1 MRATVRLELRA
12 RDGAVLE
19 TREAKN
25 SVMRAGAELIAAL
38 FAGKVNAGIT
48 HMAVGTSSD
57 EQTDDF
63 STAALKND
71 DEEGTPALTGGIET
85 AVGTSDFTVET
96 DTAKRAVRVRVRA
109 TLPNAAAVG
118 TLREAGLM
126 SKGEGPAVL
135 YNRVVFAPIEKKDD
149 HELTM
154 FWEVT
159 FPYGDLNWM

>member
-1 MRATVRLELRA
+1 MQATVRLELTTA
-12 RDGAVLE
+12 GGAVVE
-19 TREAKN
+19 VREAKN
-25 SVMRAGAELIAAL
+25 SVMRAGAELIASL
-38 FAGKVNAGIT
+38 FAGKATAGIT

-57 EQTDDF
+57 EESDSFNTG
-63 STAALKND
+63 ALAND

-85 AVGTSDFTVET
+85 AIGTSDFTLET
-96 DTAKRAVRVRVRA
+96 DTARKVVRVRVRA

-118 TLREAGLM
+118 TMREAGLM
-126 SKGEGPAVL
+126 AKGGTTPVL
-135 YNRVVFAPIEKKDD
+135 YNRVVFAPIEKKND